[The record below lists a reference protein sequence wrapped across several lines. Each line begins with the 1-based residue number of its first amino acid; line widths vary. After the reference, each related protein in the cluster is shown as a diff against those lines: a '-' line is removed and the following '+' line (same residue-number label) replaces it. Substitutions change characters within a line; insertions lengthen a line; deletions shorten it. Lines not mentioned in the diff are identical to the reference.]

1 MIEVHQGRF
10 LLMWGMSLSVPI
22 ATGVAILRGQLKGE
36 SREDFQVRVG
46 IGLLVWLAS
55 WLLVFSTIAVP
66 EYFASARQA
75 LRVAWETSYWETIIV
90 LVLPLIAAAGIIG
103 RHHRRS
109 ALDEATRSNTES
121 LVPRVSFLPL
131 DGRLAL

>member
-75 LRVAWETSYWETIIV
+75 QRERGKEGS
-90 LVLPLIAAAGIIG
+90 
-103 RHHRRS
+103 
-109 ALDEATRSNTES
+109 
-121 LVPRVSFLPL
+121 
-131 DGRLAL
+131 